1 MKVSWSTSMP
11 SGGVSFW
18 IFDIFLRQPTL
29 ALLSFALFVWSSVYT
44 CLENLILALEFIF
57 EFILKLARFVVLI
70 DFHGAISIFDSL
82 LLLL

>member
-1 MKVSWSTSMP
+1 MP

-44 CLENLILALEFIF
+44 CLKNLILALELIF
-57 EFILKLARFVVLI
+57 EFILKLACFVVLI

>member
-1 MKVSWSTSMP
+1 MP
-11 SGGVSFW
+11 SRGVSFR

-29 ALLSFALFVWSSVYT
+29 ALLSFALFVWASVYT

-70 DFHGAISIFDSL
+70 DFHGAISIFNSL